1 MVELIDNTFHVLTK
15 VAKSKTGMLLRINNS
30 DALILSF
37 IGDDPE
43 KYDEFKRSLLN
54 LHKISAID
62 DHSVES
68 LPAYKSVK
76 SNLGIQSCFI
86 QNVFSLGEQNEVV
99 YLILFCNEVNKPKF
113 INDDAFMS
121 ILSFLSTQIKELYQA
136 NFNKNNILQESDTKI
151 DKDFFTNNREENF
164 NKLLSISDDLIFIL
178 DKDGCFIE
186 INESGAMLLDYK
198 EGEIL
203 GKHFLEFIPPENSV
217 EVATAIDMMLNSK
230 KVASFK
236 TDLKSKLDRQ
246 ISFVITGRTILKD
259 DVVIGLFG
267 IGKDETKINKLRDEL
282 KKLKPKL
289 IEAQRLISVERARVW
304 QQYSLIEELER
315 LKSEFVSNISHEFRT
330 PLASIVGFSETIVS
344 DPNLPDEMKAEF
356 NRVIFNEGKRL
367 AKMINDILDVS
378 SIEGGKITL
387 NKSNFDIVQ
396 MLEEIVDNNR
406 ESAKKKKISFEFDR
420 TKQEVIIEADREKLA
435 RTFDALINNAIK
447 FTNEDG
453 RVKVTFNNLFKDI
466 EVVISDTG
474 IGIPEKDLPYM
485 FQKFYRVS
493 RPGTEI
499 PGTGVGLVFV
509 KQIIDLHKGLISIQ
523 SELGNGTS
531 FIVKLLKNIRVTS

>member
-304 QQYSLIEELER
+304 QKYSLIEELER

>member
-1 MVELIDNTFHVLTK
+1 MVELIDNTFRILTK

-30 DALILSF
+30 EALILCF
-37 IGDDPE
+37 VGDDSG
-43 KYDEFKRSLLN
+43 KYEEFNRSLLN

-68 LPAYKSVK
+68 MPAYKSVK

-99 YLILFCNEVNKPKF
+99 YLVLFCNEVNKPKF

-121 ILSFLSTQIKELYQA
+121 ILNFLSTQIKELYQDRIK
-136 NFNKNNILQESDTKI
+136 KNNTHQESDTKI
-151 DKDFFTNNREENF
+151 DKDLFTNNWEENF

-186 INESGAMLLDYK
+186 INEPGAMLLDYK

-203 GKHFLEFIPPENSV
+203 GKHFLEFIPPENSG
-217 EVATAIDMMLNSK
+217 EIAAAIDIMLNSK
-230 KVASFK
+230 KVTSFK

-259 DVVIGLFG
+259 SAVIGLFG

-367 AKMINDILDVS
+367 AKMINDILDIS

-396 MLEEIVDNNR
+396 VLKEIVDNNR
-406 ESAKKKKISFEFDR
+406 ESAKKKKISFEFDH

-435 RTFDALINNAIK
+435 RAFGALINNAIK

-453 RVKVTFNNLFKDI
+453 RVKVTLNNLFKDI

>member
-1 MVELIDNTFHVLTK
+1 MVELIDNTFRVLTK

-30 DALILSF
+30 EALILSF
-37 IGDDPE
+37 VGDDPG

-76 SNLGIQSCFI
+76 SNLGIHSCFI
-86 QNVFSLGEQNEVV
+86 QNVFSLGEKNEVV

-178 DKDGCFIE
+178 DKDGCFKE

-203 GKHFLEFIPPENSV
+203 GKHFLEFIPPENSA
-217 EVATAIDMMLNSK
+217 EVASAIDMMLNSK
-230 KVASFK
+230 KVASIK

-267 IGKDETKINKLRDEL
+267 IGKDETKINKLRGEL

-330 PLASIVGFSETIVS
+330 PLASIVGFSETIVT

-367 AKMINDILDVS
+367 AKMINDILDIS

-387 NKSNFDIVQ
+387 NKSNLDIVQ

-406 ESAKKKKISFEFDR
+406 ESAKKKKISFEFDHN
-420 TKQEVIIEADREKLA
+420 KQEIIIEADKEKLA
-435 RTFDALINNAIK
+435 KAFDALINNAIK

-453 RVKVTFNNLFKDI
+453 RVKVTLNNLFKDI

-531 FIVKLLKNIRVTS
+531 FIVKLLKNMRVTN

>member
-1 MVELIDNTFHVLTK
+1 MVELIDNTFRVLTK

-30 DALILSF
+30 EALIFSF
-37 IGDDPE
+37 VGDDPG

-304 QQYSLIEELER
+304 QQYSLIEEL
-315 LKSEFVSNISHEFRT
+315 
-330 PLASIVGFSETIVS
+330 
-344 DPNLPDEMKAEF
+344 
-356 NRVIFNEGKRL
+356 
-367 AKMINDILDVS
+367 
-378 SIEGGKITL
+378 
-387 NKSNFDIVQ
+387 
-396 MLEEIVDNNR
+396 
-406 ESAKKKKISFEFDR
+406 
-420 TKQEVIIEADREKLA
+420 
-435 RTFDALINNAIK
+435 
-447 FTNEDG
+447 
-453 RVKVTFNNLFKDI
+453 
-466 EVVISDTG
+466 
-474 IGIPEKDLPYM
+474 IP
-485 FQKFYRVS
+485 
-493 RPGTEI
+493 
-499 PGTGVGLVFV
+499 
-509 KQIIDLHKGLISIQ
+509 
-523 SELGNGTS
+523 
-531 FIVKLLKNIRVTS
+531 

>member
-1 MVELIDNTFHVLTK
+1 MVELIDNTFRVLTK

-30 DALILSF
+30 EALIFSF
-37 IGDDPE
+37 VGDDPG

-315 LKSEFVSNISHEFRT
+315 LKSEFVSNISHDFRT

-367 AKMINDILDVS
+367 AKMINDILDIS

>member
-86 QNVFSLGEQNEVV
+86 QSVFSLGEQNEVV

-304 QQYSLIEELER
+304 QQYSLVEELER

>member
-30 DALILSF
+30 EASILSF
-37 IGDDPE
+37 VGDDPG
-43 KYDEFKRSLLN
+43 KYDEFRRSLLN
-54 LHKISAID
+54 LHKISAIN

-113 INDDAFMS
+113 IDDDAFMS
-121 ILSFLSTQIKELYQA
+121 ILNFLSTQIEELYQDS
-136 NFNKNNILQESDTKI
+136 FNKNNTPQESDTKI
-151 DKDFFTNNREENF
+151 DKDLFTNSQGDNF
-164 NKLLSISDDLIFIL
+164 NKLLSISDDFIFIL
-178 DKDGCFIE
+178 DKEGCFIE
-186 INESGAMLLDYK
+186 INESGVMLLEYK

-203 GKHFLEFIPPENSV
+203 GKHFLEFIPPENSA
-217 EVATAIDMMLNSK
+217 EVASAIDIMLNSK

-236 TDLKSKLDRQ
+236 TDLKSKLDRH
-246 ISFVITGRTILKD
+246 IPFVITGRTILRD
-259 DVVIGLFG
+259 GAVIGLLG
-267 IGKDETKINKLRDEL
+267 IGKDETKNNKLRDEL
-282 KKLKPKL
+282 KELKPKL

-315 LKSEFVSNISHEFRT
+315 LKSEFVSKMSHEFRT

-344 DPNLPDEMKAEF
+344 DPNLPDEMKEEF
-356 NRVIFNEGKRL
+356 NRVIFNEGKRM
-367 AKMINDILDVS
+367 AKMINDILDIS
-378 SIEGGKITL
+378 SVEGRKITL

-396 MLEEIVDNNR
+396 MLEKIVVNNR
-406 ESAKKKKISFEFDR
+406 ESAKKKKISFEFDH
-420 TKQEVIIEADREKLA
+420 TKQEVIIEADGEKLA
-435 RTFDALINNAIK
+435 RAFDALINNAIK

-493 RPGTEI
+493 RPGTDI

-523 SELGNGTS
+523 SELGKGTS

>member
-1 MVELIDNTFHVLTK
+1 MVELIDNTFRVLTK

-30 DALILSF
+30 EVSILCF
-37 IGDDPE
+37 VGDDPGI
-43 KYDEFKRSLLN
+43 YDELKRSLLN

-68 LPAYKSVK
+68 LPAYKSVQ

-86 QNVFSLGEQNEVV
+86 QNVFSLGERNEVV
-99 YLILFCNEVNKPKF
+99 YLVLFCNEVNKPKF
-113 INDDAFMS
+113 KNDDAFMS
-121 ILSFLSTQIKELYQA
+121 VLNFLSAQIKELYQDS
-136 NFNKNNILQESDTKI
+136 FNKNNTLQESDAKI
-151 DKDFFTNNREENF
+151 DKDLFTNNWEENF
-164 NKLLSISDDLIFIL
+164 KKLLSISDDLIFIL
-178 DKDGCFIE
+178 DKDGCFVK
-186 INESGAMLLDYK
+186 INESGAMLLDFK

-203 GKHFLEFIPPENSV
+203 GKHFLEFIPPENST
-217 EVATAIDMMLNSK
+217 EVAAAIDIMLNSK
-230 KVASFK
+230 KVVSFK
-236 TDLKSKLDRQ
+236 TNLKSKLDRN

-259 DVVIGLFG
+259 GAVIGLFG

-289 IEAQRLISVERARVW
+289 IEAKRLISVERARVW

-344 DPNLPDEMKAEF
+344 DPNLPDEMKEEF

-367 AKMINDILDVS
+367 AKMINDILDIS

-406 ESAKKKKISFEFDR
+406 ESAKKKKISFEFDH
-420 TKQEVIIEADREKLA
+420 TKQEVIIEADEEKLA
-435 RTFDALINNAIK
+435 RAFDALINNAIK

-493 RPGTEI
+493 RPGAEI

-531 FIVKLLKNIRVTS
+531 FIVKLLKNIRVIS

>member
-86 QNVFSLGEQNEVV
+86 QSVFSLGEQNEVV

-367 AKMINDILDVS
+367 AKMINDILDIS

-420 TKQEVIIEADREKLA
+420 TKQEVIVEADREKLA
-435 RTFDALINNAIK
+435 RTFNALINNAIK

>member
-62 DHSVES
+62 NHSVES

-406 ESAKKKKISFEFDR
+406 ESAKKKKISFEFDP
-420 TKQEVIIEADREKLA
+420 TKQEVMIEADREKLA
-435 RTFDALINNAIK
+435 RAFDALINNAIK

>member
-62 DHSVES
+62 DYSVES

-121 ILSFLSTQIKELYQA
+121 IRSFLSTQIKELYQA

-406 ESAKKKKISFEFDR
+406 ESAKKKKISFEFDP
-420 TKQEVIIEADREKLA
+420 TKQEVMIEADREKLA
-435 RTFDALINNAIK
+435 RAFDALINNAIK

>member
-151 DKDFFTNNREENF
+151 DKDFFTNNWEENF

>member
-1 MVELIDNTFHVLTK
+1 MVELIDNTFRVLTK

-30 DALILSF
+30 EVSILCF
-37 IGDDPE
+37 VGDDPGI
-43 KYDEFKRSLLN
+43 YDELKRSLLN

-68 LPAYKSVK
+68 LPAYKSVQ
-76 SNLGIQSCFI
+76 SNFGIQSCFI
-86 QNVFSLGEQNEVV
+86 QNVFSLGERNEVV
-99 YLILFCNEVNKPKF
+99 YLVLFCNEVNKPKF
-113 INDDAFMS
+113 KNDDAFMS
-121 ILSFLSTQIKELYQA
+121 VLNFLSAQIKELYQDS
-136 NFNKNNILQESDTKI
+136 FNKNNTLQESDAKI
-151 DKDFFTNNREENF
+151 DKDLFTNNWEENF
-164 NKLLSISDDLIFIL
+164 KKLLSISDDLIFIL
-178 DKDGCFIE
+178 DKDGCFVK
-186 INESGAMLLDYK
+186 INESGAMLLDFK

-203 GKHFLEFIPPENSV
+203 GKHFLEFIPPENST
-217 EVATAIDMMLNSK
+217 EVAAAIDIMLNSK

-236 TDLKSKLDRQ
+236 TNLKSKLDRN

-259 DVVIGLFG
+259 GAVIGLFG

-289 IEAQRLISVERARVW
+289 IEAKRLISVERARVW

-344 DPNLPDEMKAEF
+344 DPNLPDEMKEEF

-367 AKMINDILDVS
+367 AKMINDILDIS

-406 ESAKKKKISFEFDR
+406 ESAKKKKISFEFDHI
-420 TKQEVIIEADREKLA
+420 KQEVIIEADEEKLA
-435 RTFDALINNAIK
+435 RAFDALINNAIK

-466 EVVISDTG
+466 EVVINDTG

-493 RPGTEI
+493 RPGAEI

-531 FIVKLLKNIRVTS
+531 FIVKLLKNIRVIS

>member
-406 ESAKKKKISFEFDR
+406 ESAKKKKISFEFDP
-420 TKQEVIIEADREKLA
+420 TKQEVMIEADREKLA
-435 RTFDALINNAIK
+435 RAFDALINNAIK